1 MARIEGEIK
10 MNKLFAEIDS
20 AAARAQ
26 AFEHVPVTQVPLD
39 IIREQIRQAEID
51 IAESTMRRDALRLIL
66 DLREQE
72 ELNRTRKIIAK
83 IYQ

>member
-1 MARIEGEIK
+1 
-10 MNKLFAEIDS
+10 MNKLFADIDS

-39 IIREQIRQAEID
+39 VIREQIRQAEID

-66 DLREQE
+66 DLRERD
-72 ELNRTRKIIAK
+72 ELERTRKILRGVIRNS
-83 IYQ
+83 

>member
-1 MARIEGEIK
+1 
-10 MNKLFAEIDS
+10 MNKLFADIDS

-66 DLREQE
+66 DLRERD
-72 ELNRTRKIIAK
+72 ELERTRKILRGVICNS
-83 IYQ
+83 

>member
-1 MARIEGEIK
+1 MS
-10 MNKLFAEIDS
+10 KLFADIDS

-66 DLREQE
+66 DLRERD
-72 ELNRTRKIIAK
+72 ELERARKILRGVICNS
-83 IYQ
+83 

>member
-1 MARIEGEIK
+1 
-10 MNKLFAEIDS
+10 MNKLFADIDS

-39 IIREQIRQAEID
+39 VIREQIRQAEID

-66 DLREQE
+66 DLRERD
-72 ELNRTRKIIAK
+72 ELNRTRAIIAK
-83 IYQ
+83 FYA

>member
-1 MARIEGEIK
+1 
-10 MNKLFAEIDS
+10 MNKLFSDIDS

-39 IIREQIRQAEID
+39 VIREQIRQAEID

-66 DLREQE
+66 DLRERD
-72 ELNRTRKIIAK
+72 ELERTRKILRGVIRNS
-83 IYQ
+83 

>member
-1 MARIEGEIK
+1 
-10 MNKLFAEIDS
+10 MNKLFADIDS

-39 IIREQIRQAEID
+39 VIREQIRQAEID

-66 DLREQE
+66 DLRERD
-72 ELNRTRKIIAK
+72 ELNRARAIIAK
-83 IYQ
+83 FYA

>member
-1 MARIEGEIK
+1 
-10 MNKLFAEIDS
+10 MNKLFADIGS

-39 IIREQIRQAEID
+39 VIREQIRQAEID

-66 DLREQE
+66 DLRERD
-72 ELNRTRKIIAK
+72 ELNRTRAIIAK
-83 IYQ
+83 FYA

>member
-1 MARIEGEIK
+1 
-10 MNKLFAEIDS
+10 MNKLFSDIDS

-39 IIREQIRQAEID
+39 VIREQIRQAEID

-66 DLREQE
+66 DLRERD
-72 ELNRTRKIIAK
+72 ELERTRKILRGVICNS
-83 IYQ
+83 

>member
-1 MARIEGEIK
+1 
-10 MNKLFAEIDS
+10 MNKLFADIDS

-39 IIREQIRQAEID
+39 VIREQIRQAEID

-66 DLREQE
+66 DLRERD
-72 ELNRTRKIIAK
+72 ELERARKILRGVICNS
-83 IYQ
+83 

>member
-1 MARIEGEIK
+1 
-10 MNKLFAEIDS
+10 MNKTNLVADIDS

-26 AFEHVPVTQVPLD
+26 AFEHVPVTLVPLD

-66 DLREQE
+66 DLRERD
-72 ELNRTRKIIAK
+72 ELNRARAIIAK
-83 IYQ
+83 FYA

>member
-1 MARIEGEIK
+1 
-10 MNKLFAEIDS
+10 MNKLFADIDS

-39 IIREQIRQAEID
+39 VIREQIRQAEID

-66 DLREQE
+66 DLRERD
-72 ELNRTRKIIAK
+72 ELERTRKILRGVICNS
-83 IYQ
+83 

>member
-1 MARIEGEIK
+1 
-10 MNKLFAEIDS
+10 MNKLFADIDS

-39 IIREQIRQAEID
+39 VIREQIRRAEID

-66 DLREQE
+66 DLRERD
-72 ELNRTRKIIAK
+72 ELNRTRAIIAK
-83 IYQ
+83 FYA

>member
-1 MARIEGEIK
+1 
-10 MNKLFAEIDS
+10 MNKTNLVADIDS

-39 IIREQIRQAEID
+39 VIREQIRQAEID

-66 DLREQE
+66 DLRERD
-72 ELNRTRKIIAK
+72 ELNRTRAIIKKCYFA
-83 IYQ
+83 

>member
-1 MARIEGEIK
+1 
-10 MNKLFAEIDS
+10 MNKLFSDIDS

-39 IIREQIRQAEID
+39 VIREQIRQAEID

-66 DLREQE
+66 DLRERD
-72 ELNRTRKIIAK
+72 ELNRTRAIIAK
-83 IYQ
+83 FYA